1 MAGDQYD
8 LLKSAQ
14 ARDVALDQVAENAE
28 TAGAFS
34 TLAYNVVMRIPKGWV
49 GTGEDIREIVER
61 EGHHPHHHNA
71 WGAFI
76 SLLCRYEIIEKTG
89 LYTQMKRIGSHARV
103 NAVYKKT

>member
-28 TAGAFS
+28 TAGDFS
-34 TLAYNVVMRIPKGWV
+34 TLAYNIVMKIPKGWV

-61 EGHHPHHHNA
+61 EVTPHHHNA

-89 LYTQMKRIGSHARV
+89 EYRKMRQIKSHARAT
-103 NAVYKKT
+103 AVYKKT

>member
-14 ARDVALDQVAENAE
+14 ARDVALDQVAQNAKE
-28 TAGAFS
+28 FS

-61 EGHHPHHHNA
+61 EGITPHHHNA

-76 SLLCRYEIIEKTG
+76 SLLCRYKIIEKTG
-89 LYTQMKRIGSHARV
+89 EYRKMRQIKSHARAT
-103 NAVYKKT
+103 AVYKKT

>member
-1 MAGDQYD
+1 MTGDQYD

-14 ARDVALDQVAENAE
+14 ARDAALDQVAENV
-28 TAGAFS
+28 GDFS
-34 TLAYNVVMRIPKGWV
+34 TLAYNVVMKIPRGWV
-49 GTGEDIREIVER
+49 GTGEDIREIVEK
-61 EGHHPHHHNA
+61 EGHTPHHHNA

>member
-8 LLKSAQ
+8 LLKSVK
-14 ARDVALDQVAENAE
+14 ARDAALDRVAENA
-28 TAGAFS
+28 GGFS
-34 TLAYNVVMRIPKGWV
+34 TLAYNAVMKIPKGWV

-61 EGHHPHHHNA
+61 EGITPHHHNA

-89 LYTQMKRIGSHARV
+89 LYTQMKRVGSHARV
-103 NAVYKKT
+103 NAVYKKA